1 MIIRMVYPHLGL
13 IALFVVSIFVVMLF
27 LTAFANAAVPAAV
40 ETEEEQ
46 IRARWA
52 QISAEAV
59 EIPFEEILT
68 DGEQLVTDGSVN
80 YIPRLEELMAK
91 CNEEYKADG
100 KMRVIKF
107 PAGTF
112 NFPVENPSA
121 NCVSG
126 VGFRGAGKTAD
137 GKYLTKLTPAKTI
150 LSTNPDYSNDQ
161 THDDIILDCFEID
174 CSNQVVVDSI
184 GKFWYV
190 YKAIYVERVNN
201 WWMNDIYAHD
211 SLGTLFGLDYIYS
224 EGVYHI
230 DCIAENS
237 GRSASAPANVSSPGA
252 GYGIT
257 SGRFENEPCKFV
269 GCVAKNCRTGGYYFE
284 IRDNKVDHPTGYSI
298 LNSTAYGCSFGV
310 DDQGVDDLIIEDSEF
325 YGNTSY
331 GIRRGGTLSG
341 AGANALP
348 GDMYCKNTKIY
359 SNGSVSNAAIRSA
372 GVSFTEYCQEEG
384 KNDTSRQVFEDC
396 EIYNNRGYG
405 ISNTYSVPR
414 YIDLKGST
422 KIYNNGGSGIHLRAG
437 KDSTELVTLTTEG
450 DNVEIFN
457 NGMCGDS
464 SLYTADGAG
473 ATGVFGDGITLSVN
487 SSDNN
492 MKFKAY
498 GNKSRAVAFRE
509 YMGNNDF
516 VIENGTYAGDWT
528 QQTSCYPFRDE
539 IGGVDNA
546 VNAVMASFDD
556 NENYTNYAY
565 NGNGN
570 SAGDKKYNITSSD
583 EGVTISQAND
593 AADGDYFKITQP
605 AAESGTS
612 RRFFAQFG
620 CNTQAGTVPL
630 NTMMM
635 CSVLIKPN
643 KEFTI
648 RTNGKVSEGSI
659 MTEYKEADS
668 YTHKTLPA
676 NVWTRVD
683 MANAC
688 VNNSTV
694 PVFNF
699 AFTEKSPTVDTE
711 ILVKNIM
718 FLDKPDVIDYFS
730 GAENGGE
737 WTDPSKAYNS
747 PSTKSVAIEMP
758 GDINRAPKVNAG
770 EDIATA
776 LPVKTI
782 SLKGTV
788 SDDGK
793 PGTGITTEWSK
804 VSGPGTVTFTNPTS
818 LETDCT
824 FSEAGVYVIN
834 LTASDGEFTSADS
847 ITVTIDGNMP
857 VSIDKIS
864 AQDKKALS
872 MDVTVSGVL
881 SVNAKGIIA
890 VYDSEG
896 QTMLGVM
903 SSDNV
908 LEAGC
913 QGGAQFTF
921 GTGLPF
927 NDGNIIKGF
936 VWAADIDSDLSIYPL
951 SEFIT
956 CNSSD
961 FDFVEIKINT
971 SDDTFT
977 QGGSKADKNFATWDS
992 LQIKNDPDDNY
1003 LRKGY
1008 IKFDLSGIEQSSVQK
1023 AVLRLYGK
1031 VGGSTENTLNVY
1043 SVADDSWKESTLTA
1057 SNAPGMSTVVGS
1069 LTFNQ
1074 TTQYQEVDITDYVAE
1089 QFSID
1094 KLVSIGLAGTDNA
1107 IFTIYTKESS
1117 TKPELILY
1125 CN

>member
-1 MIIRMVYPHLGL
+1 MIIRMLYSHLGYIAIVLVVL
-13 IALFVVSIFVVMLF
+13 IALMPLF
-27 LTAFANAAVPAAV
+27 TISVNAQTLNP
-40 ETEEEQ
+40 EDEEAQ
-46 IRARWA
+46 IRTRWA
-52 QISAEAV
+52 QISAEAIEV
-59 EIPFEEILT
+59 PFEDILS
-68 DGEQLVTDGSVN
+68 DGEELVTDGSVN
-80 YIPRLEELMAK
+80 YIPRLEKLMEK
-91 CNEEYKADG
+91 CHQDYLSDG
-100 KMRVIKF
+100 KMRVVKF
-107 PAGTF
+107 PAGSF

-150 LSTNPDYSNDQ
+150 LNTNPDYTNNQ

-211 SLGTLFGLDYIYS
+211 SLGTLFGLDFIYS

-237 GRSASAPANVSSPGA
+237 GRSAPANVSSPGA

-269 GCVAKNCRTGGYYFE
+269 GCIAKDCKTGGYYFE

-298 LNSTAYGCSFGV
+298 LNSKAYGCSFGV
-310 DDQGVDDLIIEDSEF
+310 DDQGVDDLIIENCEF
-325 YGNTSY
+325 YNNTSY

-372 GVSFTEYCQEEG
+372 GVSFTEYCQEQG
-384 KNDTSRQVFEDC
+384 KNDASRQLFEDC

-405 ISNTYSVPR
+405 IANTYSLPR
-414 YIDLKGST
+414 YIELKGST

-437 KDSTELVTLTTEG
+437 KDPTELVTLTTEG

-457 NGMCGDS
+457 NGMCGDP

-556 NENYTNYAY
+556 NETYTNYAY

-583 EGVTISQAND
+583 AGVTISQAND
-593 AADGDYFKITQP
+593 AVNGDYFKITQP

-612 RRFFAQFG
+612 RRFFVQFG
-620 CNTQAGTVPL
+620 PNTEAGAVPL

-643 KEFTI
+643 KEVTI
-648 RTNGKVSEGSI
+648 RTNGKLSDGSI
-659 MTEYKEADS
+659 MTEYKESDS
-668 YTHKTLPA
+668 FTQKTLPA

-776 LPVKTI
+776 LPVKTV

-793 PGTGITTEWSK
+793 PGTQITTEWSK

-818 LETDCT
+818 LEADCT

-834 LTASDGEFTSADS
+834 LTASDGELTSADS
-847 ITVTIDGNMP
+847 VTVTIDKNLP
-857 VSIDKIS
+857 VTINKIT
-864 AQDKKALS
+864 AQDSKAVS
-872 MDVTVSGVL
+872 MDIEVTGIL

-890 VYDSEG
+890 VYDSDG
-896 QTMLGVM
+896 QTLVDVM
-903 SSDNV
+903 SSDNI

-913 QGGAQFTF
+913 QGAAQFTF
-921 GTGLPF
+921 GSGITF
-927 NDGNIIKGF
+927 NEGNIIKGF
-936 VWAADIDSDLSIYPL
+936 VWAVNSDSDLSIYPL
-951 SEFIT
+951 SEFIKY
-956 CNSSD
+956 NSSD
-961 FDFVEIKINT
+961 FNFVGITLNSSED
-971 SDDTFT
+971 SFT
-977 QGGSKADKNFATWDS
+977 QGGSKADKNFGAWDS

-1008 IKFDLSGIEQSSVQK
+1008 IKFDLSGIEQNSVHK

-1031 VGGSTENTLNVY
+1031 VGGSTENKLNVY
-1043 SVADDSWKESTLTA
+1043 SINDDSWKESALTA
-1057 SNAPGMSTVVGS
+1057 SNAPAMSSVVGN

-1074 TTQYQEVDITDYVAE
+1074 TTQYQEVDITEYVSE
-1089 QFSID
+1089 QFLND
-1094 KLVSIGLAGTDNA
+1094 KIVSIGLSGIDNA
-1107 IFTIYTKESS
+1107 IYTIYSKESS
-1117 TKPELILY
+1117 TKPEIVLY